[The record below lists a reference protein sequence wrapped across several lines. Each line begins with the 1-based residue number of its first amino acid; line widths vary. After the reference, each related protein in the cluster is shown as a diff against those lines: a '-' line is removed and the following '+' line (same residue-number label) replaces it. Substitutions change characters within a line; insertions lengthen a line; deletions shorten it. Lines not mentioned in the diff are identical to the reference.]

1 MRFLALII
9 IILLLAYTWWPEQE
23 PKPVEETYIG
33 DQIAPLRKAEKFQQ
47 DDYLK
52 ALDEHRENMDD
63 KVDEGG

>member
-9 IILLLAYTWWPEQE
+9 IILLLAYSWWPEQE
-23 PKPVEETYIG
+23 PKPVEETFIG